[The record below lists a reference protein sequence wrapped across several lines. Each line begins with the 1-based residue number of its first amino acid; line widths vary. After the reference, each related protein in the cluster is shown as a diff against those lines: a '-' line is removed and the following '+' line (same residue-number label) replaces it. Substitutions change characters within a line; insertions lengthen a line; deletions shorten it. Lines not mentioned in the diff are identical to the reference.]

1 MPNVKPIIRFLIC
14 WPTNGKKR
22 KKNHSD
28 IHLHSNDN
36 RSDDELCAAM
46 VLFLKLFF
54 KLFEHS
60 IICLVID
67 EGKNYRDCIGEIKQY
82 DMSSSTN
89 DIWPEA
95 VVSSILIDCKLFMN
109 GTQNVFSKFSN
120 YSINILFLS
129 RAHSHTHTHVS
140 NGLVYLACVCSLAG
154 SLYVCLCRIF
164 TFSMNSNAIDNC
176 FIVPTTTYTHSNTL
190 IHIYIFF

>member
-1 MPNVKPIIRFLIC
+1 MLNVSMSVPDVEFSWSRT
-14 WPTNGKKR
+14 TNAKRKADYSVFNLLTNKWKKKR

-67 EGKNYRDCIGEIKQY
+67 EGKNYRDCICEIKQY

-129 RAHSHTHTHVS
+129 RALTHTHTRVKWSSLSRMCVFPCRFSLCVS
-140 NGLVYLACVCSLAG
+140 V
-154 SLYVCLCRIF
+154 
-164 TFSMNSNAIDNC
+164 
-176 FIVPTTTYTHSNTL
+176 
-190 IHIYIFF
+190 

>member
-1 MPNVKPIIRFLIC
+1 ME
-14 WPTNGKKR
+14 KKR

-36 RSDDELCAAM
+36 RSDDELCVAM

-60 IICLVID
+60 ITCLVID
-67 EGKNYRDCIGEIKQY
+67 EGKNYRDCICEIKQY

-129 RAHSHTHTHVS
+129 RAHTHTHVS
-140 NGLVYLACVCSLAG
+140 NGLVYLACVCFLAG
-154 SLYVCLCRIF
+154 SLCVCLCRIF
-164 TFSMNSNAIDNC
+164 TFSMHSNAIDNC